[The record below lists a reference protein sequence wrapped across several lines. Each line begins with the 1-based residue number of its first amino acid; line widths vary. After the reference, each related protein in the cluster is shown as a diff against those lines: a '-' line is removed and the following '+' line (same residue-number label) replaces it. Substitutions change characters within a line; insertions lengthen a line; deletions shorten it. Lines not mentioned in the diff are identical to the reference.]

1 MRLLEDVFIIE
12 NLQVINEGKN
22 GSGPMKIQGCFQ
34 RADEANNNKRIYR
47 KPLLEREITKLADAM
62 NERRLM
68 GELDHPQHDS
78 VKLSNVS
85 HLITGLNMK
94 GNEVIGEAEILDTPS
109 GKVAKA
115 LIDGGVKIG
124 ISSRGM
130 GTVTEELDGKRY
142 VNEDFKL
149 ITWDIVA
156 DPSTRGAYP
165 GLTESTEIQ
174 EIIDRVLPEA
184 QKVKNFTT
192 LLKEELISEVT
203 NEAGGRKPSVEAQRE
218 RLGRVATRSSK
229 VTSTTYSAAS
239 NQPAAMEAHRTP
251 AERRTDAAEKKKAI
265 AAAAAARQQNSSTQF
280 VNFMRDKLMEAP
292 VDARLARRAA
302 LDHNEWYKGKKRAK
316 LSPASRAELDRRI
329 AARKKAAEQEYNT
342 PQQHS
347 STQFV
352 NFMRDK
358 LMEAAP
364 KKHDDTTASFV
375 EVGGKKMTWD
385 QYEKHLEWMR
395 SGNTARQQAA
405 VTAPTTIVTG
415 VRSSKK
421 YTPKNDSTQF
431 VNFMRDK
438 LNEKTRW
445 QKKAEERAKPSG
457 DGGKIA
463 TFQTMSGSRRGSMRG
478 MIPDLRSATIRSY
491 KAASTSGGLGRKA
504 AAAADAGSQSSDAR
518 AIRSLRAARARLR
531 RGKDSREA
539 RPIAHKGGENRNPG
553 ARGMPVLK
561 RMEDK
566 LKSGNYHG

>member
-203 NEAGGRKPSVEAQRE
+203 NEAGGKKPSVEAQRE
-218 RLGRVATRSSK
+218 RLGRVATRSSS
-229 VTSTTYSAAS
+229 VTSTTYSDAS
-239 NQPAAMEAHRTP
+239 KEPAEMEAQRTP
-251 AERRTDAAEKKKAI
+251 AERKTDATEKKKARE
-265 AAAAAARQQNSSTQF
+265 AAAS
-280 VNFMRDKLMEAP
+280 
-292 VDARLARRAA
+292 
-302 LDHNEWYKGKKRAK
+302 
-316 LSPASRAELDRRI
+316 DRR
-329 AARKKAAEQEYNT
+329 KAKQEYHT
-342 PQQHS
+342 SQQIS

-415 VRSSKK
+415 VRRSKK

-445 QKKAEERAKPSG
+445 QKEAEKRVKPSG
-457 DGGKIA
+457 SGRVA
-463 TFQTMSGSRRGSMRG
+463 TFKTMSGSRRGSMHG
-478 MIPDLRSATIRSY
+478 MIPDLRSATVRSY
-491 KAASTSGGLGRKA
+491 KAASTPGGLGKKA
-504 AAAADAGSQSSDAR
+504 AAAANAGSQSSGAR

-531 RGKDSREA
+531 KGKDSREA

-553 ARGMPVLK
+553 ARGMPILNRVESL
-561 RMEDK
+561 
-566 LKSGNYHG
+566 LKSGKYHG

>member
-1 MRLLEDVFIIE
+1 MQLLEDVFIIE
-12 NLQVINEGKN
+12 NLQVLNEG
-22 GSGPMKIQGCFQ
+22 GGTGPMKIRGCFQ
-34 RADEANNNKRIYR
+34 RADEANNNKRIYK
-47 KPLLEREITKLADAM
+47 KPLLEREITKLAESIT
-62 NERRLM
+62 ERRLM
-68 GELDHPQHDS
+68 GELDHPQNDS
-78 VKLSNVS
+78 VRLSNVS

-115 LIDGGVKIG
+115 LIEGGVKVG

-149 ITWDIVA
+149 ITWDLVA

-165 GLTESTEIQ
+165 GLTESTQIQ
-174 EIIDRVLPEA
+174 EIIDTVYPEA

-192 LLKEELISEVT
+192 LLKEELTVEST
-203 NEAGGRKPSVEAQRE
+203 PAGREESKEIGQKHAKSGFAAFKPQAERQRDVARE
-218 RLGRVATRSSK
+218 EGQPAVQRGRVRVRTQVRRQKLGLKPGQTTRGR
-229 VTSTTYSAAS
+229 AS
-239 NQPAAMEAHRTP
+239 LGLGGG
-251 AERRTDAAEKKKAI
+251 DAALQQLRK
-265 AAAAAARQQNSSTQF
+265 QNS
-280 VNFMRDKLMEAP
+280 
-292 VDARLARRAA
+292 
-302 LDHNEWYKGKKRAK
+302 
-316 LSPASRAELDRRI
+316 
-329 AARKKAAEQEYNT
+329 
-342 PQQHS
+342 
-347 STQFV
+347 
-352 NFMRDK
+352 
-358 LMEAAP
+358 
-364 KKHDDTTASFV
+364 
-375 EVGGKKMTWD
+375 
-385 QYEKHLEWMR
+385 
-395 SGNTARQQAA
+395 
-405 VTAPTTIVTG
+405 
-415 VRSSKK
+415 
-421 YTPKNDSTQF
+421 STQF